1 MRNVWIFTLT
11 AIMLS
16 GCSFLEETDNTL
28 NYATE
33 AVDYVNELTSFA
45 EDTTSLI
52 NEAISDPAAKEE
64 LENQLTALQDS
75 ITNFNEIE
83 VPAIAEELHQ
93 TFTENNEKLLN
104 ITNNV
109 LENGEVAIE
118 QLQDSEIFQTIEN
131 ITELKNQIEEL
142 GL

>member
-1 MRNVWIFTLT
+1 
-11 AIMLS
+11 MLS